1 MSFVK
6 VLRGGQITMP
16 KELREIL
23 EIKEGDILEVQME
36 KNKLVLKPKVLVDKN
51 QAWERLNQVMAK
63 VGKRH
68 GKISEKEVESDV
80 LNAIKT
86 VGLNELMKLHPS
98 QFSTCLLN
106 T

>member
-1 MSFVK
+1 MPFVK

-16 KELREIL
+16 KELRKVL

-36 KNKLVLKPKVLVDKN
+36 KNKVVLKPKILMDKD

-68 GKISEKEVESDV
+68 RKTSEKEVESDV
-80 LNAIKT
+80 LEAIKT
-86 VGLNELMKLHPS
+86 VRSK
-98 QFSTCLLN
+98 
-106 T
+106 

>member
-16 KELREIL
+16 KELREVL

-68 GKISEKEVESDV
+68 GKISEKEVESDA
-80 LNAIKT
+80 LDAIKT
-86 VGLNELMKLHPS
+86 VRSK
-98 QFSTCLLN
+98 
-106 T
+106 

>member
-1 MSFVK
+1 MTFVK

-16 KELREIL
+16 KELRKVL

-36 KNKLVLKPKVLVDKN
+36 KNKVVLKPKILMDKD

-68 GKISEKEVESDV
+68 RRTTEKEVESDV
-80 LNAIKT
+80 LEAIKT
-86 VGLNELMKLHPS
+86 VRSK
-98 QFSTCLLN
+98 
-106 T
+106 

>member
-1 MSFVK
+1 MLMPFVK

-16 KELREIL
+16 KELRKVL

-36 KNKLVLKPKVLVDKN
+36 KNKVVLKPKILMDKD

-68 GKISEKEVESDV
+68 RKTSEKEVESDV
-80 LNAIKT
+80 LEAIKT
-86 VGLNELMKLHPS
+86 VRSK
-98 QFSTCLLN
+98 
-106 T
+106 